1 MSRLDVDDKG
11 KWIKDKNQNKRWCL
25 DLELRKPKTTIY
37 LLHHKKD
44 LFIDVFLTLPLN
56 TFSQLLDGCLPS
68 EQARPSR

>member
-44 LFIDVFLTLPLN
+44 LFIDVVLTLPL
-56 TFSQLLDGCLPS
+56 
-68 EQARPSR
+68 